1 MNNRNF
7 ATISELREFIN
18 ESMKLSSDKLFHDYL
33 NKIYSNLLQR
43 EEHFNNIKSRKLSF
57 EQTSFLF
64 LKKEKSSN
72 NDEFNISLNNFLD
85 YMDIQEF
92 IGEKIF
98 NVLNKSAKSK
108 KLSKDEFINGLSSL
122 YYGSIKDLITFTFN
136 LADFNKQGKIHS
148 SNIQLLLKYIPC
160 STEFSQKSYIKQINE
175 IMSIFFKELNQTEL
189 NLELYEKYI
198 EDYTKK
204 SEKQNEIINSDFIY
218 NYENNAPFF
227 YFISIASYLFKHL
240 PFNPKFV
247 EKFQYQK
254 KITKIKLG
262 NINGYQSRRSQKL
275 LSTDIKKNILKNI
288 SNSKFNSTFRMNANI
303 STNNRFSYNPNDLT
317 IKEALPK
324 IGKTNLFNIKKS
336 SSQIFLKKENLNK
349 AISNIDL
356 NKNQLNRNK
365 RAPSINKHEYILA
378 KKKRNHLKSIH
389 NMKDPLLIIIL

>member
-1 MNNRNF
+1 
-7 ATISELREFIN
+7 
-18 ESMKLSSDKLFHDYL
+18 
-33 NKIYSNLLQR
+33 
-43 EEHFNNIKSRKLSF
+43 
-57 EQTSFLF
+57 
-64 LKKEKSSN
+64 
-72 NDEFNISLNNFLD
+72 
-85 YMDIQEF
+85 MDIQEF

-122 YYGSIKDLITFTFN
+122 YYGSIKDLIIFTFN

-254 KITKIKLG
+254 T
-262 NINGYQSRRSQKL
+262 RR
-275 LSTDIKKNILKNI
+275 N
-288 SNSKFNSTFRMNANI
+288 
-303 STNNRFSYNPNDLT
+303 
-317 IKEALPK
+317 
-324 IGKTNLFNIKKS
+324 
-336 SSQIFLKKENLNK
+336 
-349 AISNIDL
+349 
-356 NKNQLNRNK
+356 
-365 RAPSINKHEYILA
+365 
-378 KKKRNHLKSIH
+378 
-389 NMKDPLLIIIL
+389 

>member
-1 MNNRNF
+1 
-7 ATISELREFIN
+7 
-18 ESMKLSSDKLFHDYL
+18 
-33 NKIYSNLLQR
+33 
-43 EEHFNNIKSRKLSF
+43 
-57 EQTSFLF
+57 
-64 LKKEKSSN
+64 
-72 NDEFNISLNNFLD
+72 
-85 YMDIQEF
+85 
-92 IGEKIF
+92 
-98 NVLNKSAKSK
+98 
-108 KLSKDEFINGLSSL
+108 
-122 YYGSIKDLITFTFN
+122 

-324 IGKTNLFNIKKS
+324 IGRTNLFNIKKS

-365 RAPSINKHEYILA
+365 RAPSINKHEYIVA
-378 KKKRNHLKSIH
+378 KKKEESSKINSQHERSFVDNNLIKKIKKKKKVEKSEHSNEDDELPIPTIKKKKKVLLNRIVENESDKDKNKDENNKKSDGENNNMNNHVNNHVNNHIQEEEI
-389 NMKDPLLIIIL
+389 NTDIKDNNIIKDEI